1 MFNLVGEISKILFGT
16 MDYQDAIYYGD
27 NISLLEREQLDFLKL
42 SKEQISVVRTTLRSV
57 NSTLHTV
64 LENEKISSKGLE
76 GMINHVN
83 EQDGE
88 IKEMFTV
95 FSLMLTI
102 KEHAWQLNSH

>member
-1 MFNLVGEISKILFGT
+1 MVFNLVGEISKIFGT
-16 MDYQDAIYYGD
+16 MDDQDALYYAD
-27 NISLLEREQLDFLKL
+27 KLSLLEREQLDFLKL
-42 SKEQISVVRTTLRSV
+42 SKERISVVRTTLRSV
-57 NSTLHTV
+57 NSTLRTV
-64 LENEKISSKGLE
+64 LENEKILSKGLE

-102 KEHAWQLNSH
+102 N